1 MIASASDDTTIKIWG
16 TKLEAEQQQRYLE
29 EKEAKAIA
37 EDKKSQSR
45 FVEFHGTA
53 CRTLYWHREQEGTS
67 TSPSSDQ
74 ETISESMY
82 VLFECVSCYLNH
94 PWGLPLGSV

>member
-37 EDKKSQSR
+37 EDRRNQSR
-45 FVEFHGTA
+45 YVDFCGTA
-53 CRTLYWHREQEGTS
+53 CI
-67 TSPSSDQ
+67 D
-74 ETISESMY
+74 
-82 VLFECVSCYLNH
+82 V
-94 PWGLPLGSV
+94 